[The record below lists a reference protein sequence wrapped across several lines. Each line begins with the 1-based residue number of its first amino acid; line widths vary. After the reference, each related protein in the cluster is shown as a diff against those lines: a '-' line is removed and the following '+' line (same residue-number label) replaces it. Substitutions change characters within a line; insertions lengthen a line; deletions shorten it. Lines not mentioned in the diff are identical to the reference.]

1 MVQGGRTSEMILTVQ
16 YIEKERFTEELQMA
30 YRTLQML

>member
-16 YIEKERFTEELQMA
+16 DIEKERFTEELQMA
-30 YRTLQML
+30 YCTLQKL